1 VLESA
6 RHHAQKAVEL
16 LMARTCPLTSS
27 NRRCLAAVA
36 LAAALLAVS
45 PIRANAQVAAIV
57 NGDPITAFDVEQR
70 MKLAALTSPKPAT
83 KQQVLEELIDEKLK
97 IQLIRRFSIEGMDKD
112 VDNAFAN
119 MARRMKMNT
128 QGLTETLAK
137 SGITP
142 ATLKQRIRA
151 EITWNQVIRGRY
163 QSSFQISD
171 KDIMAKLEEK
181 KPDEK
186 ELVGY
191 DYTLRPI
198 LFVVPKG
205 SPPGLMETRK
215 REAEALRARFDG
227 CDAGVAIARGMR
239 EVAVRGSV
247 VKTSAKLPPQLREVL
262 EKTSVG
268 KLTLPEVTAQGVEVY
283 ALCKRTQSSSENV
296 PGRREIRE
304 VLFTERFQTHSAKLL
319 KELRSQAMIEYR

>member
-1 VLESA
+1 
-6 RHHAQKAVEL
+6 
-16 LMARTCPLTSS
+16 MIFPLSRS
-27 NRRCLAAVA
+27 RRCIAAAA
-36 LAAALLAVS
+36 LAAAMLTAL
-45 PIRANAQVAAIV
+45 PMRGHAQVAAVV
-57 NGDPITAFDVEQR
+57 NGDPVTTFDVEQR
-70 MKLAALTSPKPAT
+70 MKLTAMTSPKPTT

-119 MARRMKMNT
+119 MARRMKT
-128 QGLTETLAK
+128 TPQGLTEILAK

-151 EITWNQVIRGRY
+151 EITWNQIIRGRY

-171 KDIMAKLEEK
+171 KDILAKLDEK
-181 KPDEK
+181 KPGEK

-215 REAEALRARFDG
+215 REAEALRARFEG
-227 CDAGVAIARGMR
+227 CESGVAIARGLR

-247 VKTSAKLPPQLREVL
+247 VKTSAELPPQLREIL
-262 EKTSVG
+262 EKTAIG

-283 ALCKRTQSSSENV
+283 ALCDRKQSSAENV
-296 PGRREIRE
+296 PGRREIRDE
-304 VLFTERFQTHSAKLL
+304 LFSERFQTHSTKLL